1 MDTIQKHLSATL
13 LPLYSIKEEIVN
25 SILHGIGTA
34 AAIAGLVLLYL
45 KTGGVL
51 SGDRAGN
58 LEIAAS
64 IIFAATMT
72 GMFLI
77 STLYHAIQYRSAKD
91 ILRRLDHSIIF
102 VFIAGTYTPICLI
115 GIGGVWGWSLFF
127 VQWSLALLGIILK
140 VLCFK
145 PLKKVQVAIYIIAG
159 WIIVVGFV
167 PLLRS
172 VPLLSII
179 LLFTGGIVYTLGTIW
194 YRRKNIRFTHAIW
207 HVFVMLGAVF
217 HWFSVWFLY

>member
-1 MDTIQKHLSATL
+1 MDTIKNPFYS
-13 LPLYSIKEEIVN
+13 LPLYTTKEEIVN
-25 SILHGIGTA
+25 AILHGIGTM
-34 AAIAGLVLLYL
+34 AAIAGLVLLSL
-45 KTGGVL
+45 KTGGIF
-51 SGDRAGN
+51 SGVRAGN

-77 STLYHAIQYRSAKD
+77 STLYHAIQHRSIKG

-115 GIGGVWGWSLFF
+115 GIGGVWGWSLFA
-127 VQWSLALLGIILK
+127 VQWSLALLGIIIK
-140 VLCFK
+140 ILCFK
-145 PLKKVQVAIYIIAG
+145 SLKKVQVAIYIIAG
-159 WIIVVGFV
+159 WVIIVGFV

-172 VPLLSII
+172 IPLLSII
-179 LLFTGGIVYTLGTIW
+179 LLFTGGIAYTLGTIW
-194 YRRKNIRFTHAIW
+194 YRMKHIRFTHAIW

-217 HWFSVWFLY
+217 HWFSVWFLI